1 MKYFYIFDGQLA
13 GQTYDPDNVPNGFTV
28 AEGPDLD
35 QDRLYY
41 DQTTGQVLARP
52 DRPSDTAYW
61 SVDRWVEP
69 EVFSPPPAPEA
80 DPDLFEAVRRKLWG
94 TILSIP
100 DPTTQLAIALLAQ
113 MTLAGYAEQKGRQD
127 LLDEAL
133 ERINDL
139 VEQSNQT

>member
-1 MKYFYIFDGQLA
+1 MFHYVFQNQLA
-13 GQTYDPDNVPNGFTV
+13 GTTTDQENLPQGFTV
-28 AEGPDLD
+28 VEGPDLP
-35 QDRLYY
+35 QDLLYY
-41 DQTTGQVLARP
+41 DPATGSVLTKP
-52 DRPSDTAYW
+52 DRPSPFAYW
-61 SVDRWVEP
+61 EVDQWVEP
-69 EVFSPPPAPEA
+69 VLYSPPPVPVA
-80 DPDLFEAVRRKLWG
+80 DQDMFEAVRRKLWG
-94 TILSIP
+94 TILSIQ